1 MPKFTLHD
9 VLIVDDSP
17 SQLLALRELCAQM
30 PFRAVRTARHGEE
43 ADRKSVV

>member
-17 SQLLALRELCAQM
+17 SQQLMALGELCKQL
-30 PFRAVRTARHGEE
+30 PLQSG
-43 ADRKSVV
+43 KL